1 MPDPLL
7 VARNPDP
14 DSTLPYLVRI
24 PLGEGIVL
32 RTRETWPRAT
42 KVYCHRHDQ
51 AWSDDLEIIAET
63 PLRSVTRRGAAIDIV
78 ADRTREAR
86 SQFVL
91 TRARGREMI
100 FWQNARVAKAARP
113 NVDLPTARG
122 SGVREVEIVV
132 DTREKYAWKFSHQ
145 QASTVKKALPVG
157 DYGVYAEGEL
167 IAVVERKSL
176 ADLAGALSGGRL
188 AYRLGA
194 LEAAPRAAVV
204 VENRYSE
211 IFKLEHVRPALIADA
226 LAECQ
231 IRWPSVPIVFAENRN
246 LAQEWTYRFLA
257 AAIQEHGHA
266 AAATRLL
273 PDGRDVHDRA

>member
-1 MPDPLL
+1 
-7 VARNPDP
+7 
-14 DSTLPYLVRI
+14 
-24 PLGEGIVL
+24 
-32 RTRETWPRAT
+32 
-42 KVYCHRHDQ
+42 
-51 AWSDDLEIIAET
+51 
-63 PLRSVTRRGAAIDIV
+63 
-78 ADRTREAR
+78 
-86 SQFVL
+86 
-91 TRARGREMI
+91 MI

-176 ADLAGALSGGRL
+176 ADLAGALSGGRM

-194 LEAAPRAAVV
+194 LEGVPRAAVV

-231 IRWPSVPIVFAENRN
+231 IRWPSVPIVFAENRS